1 MVSTK
6 LNLEEVV
13 KNFQHYK
20 KLDFNKKI
28 KEIEK
33 EIEKYKDYSEFD
45 EILKKIDNMVID
57 LLNDR
62 YYCKMLGIQYYN
74 IKNDDVATLKLT
86 ILKNLEIN

>member
-6 LNLEEVV
+6 LNLEKVV

-20 KLDFNKKI
+20 KLDFNQKI

-57 LLNDR
+57 LLYDK
-62 YYCKMLGIQYYN
+62 YYCKILGIPYYN